1 MSSEHLLV
9 WHDGGHLVGKLYRT
23 SESVSA
29 NGLTFVYEAA
39 WKQRGFPISQSLP
52 FHLSPDAQQGLH
64 FFSNLLPEGDER
76 SALVGELRIADDDFA
91 LLKAVGGECA
101 GALSLLPPGVPI
113 ESAETQYEPIDE
125 HDLAEMAQRMSLPLR
140 LTGDRRPRY
149 SLAGAQPKVAVMVRE
164 GRMHLPKGNA
174 PSTHV
179 LKFESSRFKNVS
191 LYEAFTTELAS
202 ACGLACAKNQLLQ
215 TEPRP
220 CLLSERFDR
229 VGHENSI
236 TRLHQ
241 EDFCQALGR
250 PSRQKYEEDEGPS
263 LGECAA
269 LVSRISDQVTSDR
282 QQLMQWQAFNA
293 LAGCA
298 DGHAKNISLLYDEYG
313 GARLSPFY
321 DLICTQAIEG
331 VSHHLAFSV
340 GGETETGQMRPEHWM
355 RLAEQC
361 GVSQDYLLNLV
372 SSMATVLL
380 DSYDTVRQRFE
391 SEYGSSQPALQRI
404 QRVVQKNCRVQLR
417 ELK

>member
-39 WKQRGFPISQSLP
+39 WKRRGFPISQSLP

-76 SALVGELRIADDDFA
+76 GALVGELRIADDDFA

-101 GALSLLPPGVPI
+101 GALSLLPTEVPI

-164 GRMHLPKGNA
+164 GRMHLPKGNS

-202 ACGLACAKNQLLQ
+202 ACGLACARNQLLQ

-229 VGHENSI
+229 VVHENSI

-241 EDFCQALGR
+241 EDFVKHWGDLRDKSMKRMRGR
-250 PSRQKYEEDEGPS
+250 
-263 LGECAA
+263 
-269 LVSRISDQVTSDR
+269 I
-282 QQLMQWQAFNA
+282 
-293 LAGCA
+293 
-298 DGHAKNISLLYDEYG
+298 
-313 GARLSPFY
+313 
-321 DLICTQAIEG
+321 
-331 VSHHLAFSV
+331 
-340 GGETETGQMRPEHWM
+340 
-355 RLAEQC
+355 
-361 GVSQDYLLNLV
+361 
-372 SSMATVLL
+372 
-380 DSYDTVRQRFE
+380 
-391 SEYGSSQPALQRI
+391 
-404 QRVVQKNCRVQLR
+404 
-417 ELK
+417 